1 MKTRPLQLVLLGVLC
16 LCVPPA
22 QALGLLQAYDLALLN
37 DPTFHAALKE
47 REAGEENRVIGRAGL
62 LPNLSWSY
70 NNSRNE
76 SEVTQTLPQGDVS
89 TDRDYRS
96 YAATLTLQQPL
107 LDYEAYAR
115 FRQGA
120 AQALFADERFRS
132 KSQELAVRLLG
143 AYSQALLAQERIELS
158 QAQRRTYTERLQ
170 LNQRLLQGGEGT
182 RTDVLETQ
190 ARLSLALAEEIES
203 RDQQDAALRELEAIV
218 GQPLQIDELEPLVR
232 HFEIQ
237 PLQPNRFDTWRDLAL
252 ANNPELASQHHALR
266 AAEYEVERKRAGHLP
281 KVSLYA
287 SSRQTSSDSESSYNQ
302 KYDTNTVGIQVSVP
316 LFAGGSVSASTR
328 QAASQLSQ
336 AQFELDAQTA
346 STLIE
351 LRKQFNLNSSGAA
364 KVRAY
369 EMAVSSA
376 EALVQATQKSV
387 HGGERVN
394 LDVLDAE
401 QQLFSA
407 RRDLA
412 DARHA
417 YLLARIQLKY
427 YAGLLN
433 EQDLQQLAGYFHPL
447 G

>member
-1 MKTRPLQLVLLGVLC
+1 MKALLFGLC
-16 LCVPPA
+16 CACSGSV
-22 QALGLLQAYDLALLN
+22 QALGLLDAYDLALRN
-37 DPTFHAALKE
+37 DPTFQAAIQE
-47 REAGEENRVIGRAGL
+47 REAGEENRIIGRAGL

-76 SEVTQTLPQGDVS
+76 SEVTQS
-89 TDRDYRS
+89 TAVGNVTSDRDYRS
-96 YAATLTLQQPL
+96 YASTLTLQQPL

-115 FRQGA
+115 YRQGA

-132 KSQELAVRLLG
+132 KSQELAVRVLS

-158 QAQRRTYTERLQ
+158 RAQKRAYAERLQ
-170 LNQRLLQGGEGT
+170 LNERLLKGGEGT

-190 ARLSLALAEEIES
+190 ARLSLAQAEEIES
-203 RDQQDAALRELEAIV
+203 LDTQDAALRELEAIV
-218 GQPLQIDELEPLVR
+218 GQPLQIDELAPLTR
-232 HFEIQ
+232 QFEIP
-237 PLQPNRFDTWRDLAL
+237 PLAPNRFETWREMAM
-252 ANNPELASQHHALR
+252 ANNPELKSQHHALDV
-266 AAEYEVERKRAGHLP
+266 AEYEVERKRAGHMP

-302 KYDTNTVGIQVSVP
+302 KYDTNSVGIQVSLP

-328 QAASQLSQ
+328 QAANQLSQ
-336 AQFELDAQTA
+336 AQYELDAQTA
-346 STLIE
+346 RTLIE
-351 LRKQFNLNSSGAA
+351 LRKQFNLNTSGAA

-369 EMAVSSA
+369 ELAVSSA
-376 EALVQATQKSV
+376 TALVTATKKSV
-387 HGGERVN
+387 TGGERVN

-401 QQLFSA
+401 QQLFTA

-427 YAGLLN
+427 FAGLLN
-433 EQDLQQLAGYFHPL
+433 EQDLRALAGYFQPSA
-447 G
+447 

>member
-1 MKTRPLQLVLLGVLC
+1 MLD
-16 LCVPPA
+16 
-22 QALGLLQAYDLALLN
+22 AYDLALRN
-37 DPTFHAALKE
+37 DPTFQAAIQE
-47 REAGEENRVIGRAGL
+47 REAGEENRIIGRAGL

-70 NNSRNE
+70 SNSRNE
-76 SEVTQTLPQGDVS
+76 SEVTQS
-89 TDRDYRS
+89 TAVGNVTSDRDYRS
-96 YAATLTLQQPL
+96 YASTLTLQQPL

-115 FRQGA
+115 YRQGA

-132 KSQELAVRLLG
+132 KSQELAVRVLS

-158 QAQRRTYTERLQ
+158 RAQKRAYAERLQ
-170 LNQRLLQGGEGT
+170 LNERLLKGGEGT

-190 ARLSLALAEEIES
+190 ARLSLAQAEEIES
-203 RDQQDAALRELEAIV
+203 LDTQDAALRELEAIV
-218 GQPLQIDELEPLVR
+218 GQPLQIDELAPLTR
-232 HFEIQ
+232 QFEIP
-237 PLQPNRFDTWRDLAL
+237 PLEPNRFETWREIAM
-252 ANNPELASQHHALR
+252 ANNPELKSQHHALDV
-266 AAEYEVERKRAGHLP
+266 AEYEVERKRAGHMP

-302 KYDTNTVGIQVSVP
+302 KYDTNSVGIQVSLP

-328 QAASQLSQ
+328 QAANQLSQ
-336 AQFELDAQTA
+336 AQYELDAQTA
-346 STLIE
+346 RTLIE
-351 LRKQFNLNSSGAA
+351 LRKQFNLNTSGAA

-376 EALVQATQKSV
+376 TALVTATKKSV
-387 HGGERVN
+387 TGGERVN

-401 QQLFSA
+401 QQLFTA

-427 YAGLLN
+427 FAGLLN
-433 EQDLQQLAGYFHPL
+433 EQDLRALAGYFQPSA
-447 G
+447 

>member
-1 MKTRPLQLVLLGVLC
+1 MNRRFIPWLLASLC
-16 LCVPPA
+16 GLCTPVA
-22 QALGLLQAYDLALLN
+22 HALGLLDAYALAVRN
-37 DPTFHAALKE
+37 DPTFQAAIQE
-47 REAGEENRVIGRAGL
+47 RDAGEENRALGRAAL
-62 LPNLSWSY
+62 LPTLSWNY
-70 NNSRNE
+70 NNSRNQ
-76 SEVTQTLPQGDVS
+76 SEVTQTTPLGDSS

-96 YAATLTLQQPL
+96 YASTLTLQQPL

-158 QAQRRTYTERLQ
+158 QAQRRAYAERLQ
-170 LNQRLLQGGEGT
+170 LNQRLLKGGEGT

-190 ARLSLALAEEIES
+190 ARLSLALAEEIEAS
-203 RDQQDAALRELEAIV
+203 DLQDSALRELEAIV
-218 GQPLQIDELEPLVR
+218 GQPLRVDELDPLAR
-232 HFEIQ
+232 RFAIQ
-237 PLQPNRFDTWRDLAL
+237 PVQPSRFESWRDLAI
-252 ANNPELASQHHALR
+252 ANNPELASRQHALQ

-281 KVSLYA
+281 KVNLYA
-287 SSRQTSSDSESSYNQ
+287 SSRQTSSDSESTYNQ
-302 KYDTNTVGIQVSVP
+302 KYDTNSVGIQVSLP

-336 AQFELDAQTA
+336 AQYELDAQTA
-346 STLIE
+346 NVLIE
-351 LRKQFNLNSSGAA
+351 LRKQFNLNTSGAA
-364 KVRAY
+364 RVRAY
-369 EMAVSSA
+369 EMTVESA
-376 EALVQATQKSV
+376 EALVQATLKSV
-387 HGGERVN
+387 RGGERVN

-417 YLLARIQLKY
+417 YLLARVQLRF

-433 EQDLQQLAGYFHPL
+433 EQDLQQLAGYFRPV

>member
-1 MKTRPLQLVLLGVLC
+1 MKALVFSLC
-16 LCVPPA
+16 CACSGSV
-22 QALGLLQAYDLALLN
+22 QALGLLDAYDLALRN
-37 DPTFHAALKE
+37 DPTFQAAIQE

-76 SEVTQTLPQGDVS
+76 SEVTQSTAVGNVS
-89 TDRDYRS
+89 SDRDYRS
-96 YAATLTLQQPL
+96 YASTLTLQQPL

-115 FRQGA
+115 YRQGA
-120 AQALFADERFRS
+120 AQALFADERFRG
-132 KSQELAVRLLG
+132 KSQELAVRVLS

-158 QAQRRTYTERLQ
+158 RAQKRAYVERLQ
-170 LNQRLLQGGEGT
+170 LNERLLKGGEGT

-190 ARLSLALAEEIES
+190 ARLSLAQAEEIES
-203 RDQQDAALRELEAIV
+203 LDTQDAALRELEAIV
-218 GQPLQIDELEPLVR
+218 GQPLQIEELAPLTR
-232 HFEIQ
+232 QFDIP
-237 PLQPNRFDTWRDLAL
+237 PLEPNRFETWREMAM
-252 ANNPELASQHHALR
+252 ANNPELKSQHHALDV
-266 AAEYEVERKRAGHLP
+266 AEYEVERKRAGHLP

-302 KYDTNTVGIQVSVP
+302 KYDTNSVGIQVSLP

-328 QAASQLSQ
+328 QAANQLSQ
-336 AQFELDAQTA
+336 AQYELDAQTA
-346 STLIE
+346 KTLIE
-351 LRKQFNLNSSGAA
+351 LRKQFNLNTSGAA

-369 EMAVSSA
+369 EMAVGSA
-376 EALVQATQKSV
+376 TALVTATRKSV
-387 HGGERVN
+387 TGGERVN

-401 QQLFSA
+401 QQLFTA

-427 YAGLLN
+427 FAGLLS
-433 EQDLQQLAGYFHPL
+433 EQDLRALAGYFQPSA
-447 G
+447 

>member
-1 MKTRPLQLVLLGVLC
+1 MKALLFGLC
-16 LCVPPA
+16 CACSGSV
-22 QALGLLQAYDLALLN
+22 QALGLLDAYDLALRN
-37 DPTFHAALKE
+37 DPTFQAAIQE
-47 REAGEENRVIGRAGL
+47 REAGEENRIIGRAGL

-70 NNSRNE
+70 SNSRNE
-76 SEVTQTLPQGDVS
+76 SEVTQS
-89 TDRDYRS
+89 TAVGNVTSDRDYRS
-96 YAATLTLQQPL
+96 YASTLTLQQPL

-115 FRQGA
+115 YRQGA

-132 KSQELAVRLLG
+132 KSQELAVRVLS

-158 QAQRRTYTERLQ
+158 RAQKRAYAERLQ
-170 LNQRLLQGGEGT
+170 LNERLLKGGEGT

-190 ARLSLALAEEIES
+190 ARLSLAQAEEIES
-203 RDQQDAALRELEAIV
+203 LDTQDAALRELESIV
-218 GQPLQIDELEPLVR
+218 GQPLQIDELAPLTR
-232 HFEIQ
+232 QFEIP
-237 PLQPNRFDTWRDLAL
+237 PLEPNRFETWREIAM
-252 ANNPELASQHHALR
+252 ANNPELKSQHHALDV
-266 AAEYEVERKRAGHLP
+266 AEYEVERKRAGHMP

-302 KYDTNTVGIQVSVP
+302 KYDTNSVGIQVSLP

-328 QAASQLSQ
+328 QAANQLSQ
-336 AQFELDAQTA
+336 AQYELDAQTA
-346 STLIE
+346 RTLIE
-351 LRKQFNLNSSGAA
+351 LRKQFNLNTSGAA

-376 EALVQATQKSV
+376 TALVTATKKSV
-387 HGGERVN
+387 TGGERVN

-401 QQLFSA
+401 QQLFTA

-427 YAGLLN
+427 FAGLLN
-433 EQDLQQLAGYFHPL
+433 EQDLRALAGYFQPSA
-447 G
+447 

>member
-1 MKTRPLQLVLLGVLC
+1 MKALLFSLC
-16 LCVPPA
+16 CACSGSV
-22 QALGLLQAYDLALLN
+22 QALGLLDAYDLALRN
-37 DPTFHAALKE
+37 DPTFQAAIQE

-76 SEVTQTLPQGDVS
+76 SEVTQS
-89 TDRDYRS
+89 TAVGNVTSDRDYRS
-96 YAATLTLQQPL
+96 YASTLTLQQPL

-115 FRQGA
+115 YRQGA
-120 AQALFADERFRS
+120 AQALFADERFRG
-132 KSQELAVRLLG
+132 KSQELAVRVLS

-158 QAQRRTYTERLQ
+158 RAQKRAYVERLQ
-170 LNQRLLQGGEGT
+170 LNERLLKGGEGT

-190 ARLSLALAEEIES
+190 ARLSLAQAEEIES
-203 RDQQDAALRELEAIV
+203 LDTQDAALRELEAIV
-218 GQPLQIDELEPLVR
+218 GQPLQIEELAPLTR
-232 HFEIQ
+232 QFDIP
-237 PLQPNRFDTWRDLAL
+237 PLEPNRFETWREMAM
-252 ANNPELASQHHALR
+252 ANNPELKSQHHALDV
-266 AAEYEVERKRAGHLP
+266 AEYEVERKRAGHLP

-302 KYDTNTVGIQVSVP
+302 KYDTNSVGIQVSLP

-328 QAASQLSQ
+328 QAANQLSQ
-336 AQFELDAQTA
+336 AQYELDAQTA
-346 STLIE
+346 KTLIE
-351 LRKQFNLNSSGAA
+351 LRKQFNLNTSGAA

-369 EMAVSSA
+369 EMAVGSA
-376 EALVQATQKSV
+376 TALVTATRKSV
-387 HGGERVN
+387 TGGERVN

-401 QQLFSA
+401 QQLFTA

-427 YAGLLN
+427 FAGLLS
-433 EQDLQQLAGYFHPL
+433 EQDLRALAGYFQPSA
-447 G
+447 

>member
-1 MKTRPLQLVLLGVLC
+1 MTWPC
-16 LCVPPA
+16 
-22 QALGLLQAYDLALLN
+22 
-37 DPTFHAALKE
+37 AAIQE
-47 REAGEENRVIGRAGL
+47 REAGEENRIIGRAGL

-76 SEVTQTLPQGDVS
+76 SEVTQS
-89 TDRDYRS
+89 TAVGNVTSDRDYRS
-96 YAATLTLQQPL
+96 YASTLTLQQPL

-115 FRQGA
+115 YRQGA

-132 KSQELAVRLLG
+132 KSQELAVRVLS

-158 QAQRRTYTERLQ
+158 RAQKRAYAERLQ
-170 LNQRLLQGGEGT
+170 LNERLLKGGEGT

-190 ARLSLALAEEIES
+190 ARLSLAQAEEIES
-203 RDQQDAALRELEAIV
+203 LDTQDAALRELEAIV
-218 GQPLQIDELEPLVR
+218 GQPLQIDELAPLTR
-232 HFEIQ
+232 QFEIP
-237 PLQPNRFDTWRDLAL
+237 PLAPNRFETWREMAM
-252 ANNPELASQHHALR
+252 ANNPELKSQHHALDV
-266 AAEYEVERKRAGHLP
+266 AEYEVERKRAGHMP

-302 KYDTNTVGIQVSVP
+302 KYDTNSVGIQVSLP

-328 QAASQLSQ
+328 QAANQLSQ
-336 AQFELDAQTA
+336 AQYELDAQTA
-346 STLIE
+346 RTLIE
-351 LRKQFNLNSSGAA
+351 LRKQFNLNTSGAA

-376 EALVQATQKSV
+376 TALVTATKKSV
-387 HGGERVN
+387 TGGERVN

-401 QQLFSA
+401 QQLFTA

-427 YAGLLN
+427 FAGLLN
-433 EQDLQQLAGYFHPL
+433 EQDLRALAGYFQPSA
-447 G
+447 

>member
-1 MKTRPLQLVLLGVLC
+1 MKALVFSLC
-16 LCVPPA
+16 CACSGSV
-22 QALGLLQAYDLALLN
+22 QALGLLDAYDLALRN
-37 DPTFHAALKE
+37 DPTFQAAIQE
-47 REAGEENRVIGRAGL
+47 REAGEENRIIGRAGL

-76 SEVTQTLPQGDVS
+76 SEVTQS
-89 TDRDYRS
+89 TAVGNVTSDRDYRS
-96 YAATLTLQQPL
+96 YASTLTLQQPL

-115 FRQGA
+115 YRQGA
-120 AQALFADERFRS
+120 AQALFADERFRGR
-132 KSQELAVRLLG
+132 SQELAVRVLS

-158 QAQRRTYTERLQ
+158 RAQKRAYAERLQ
-170 LNQRLLQGGEGT
+170 LNERLLKGGEGT

-190 ARLSLALAEEIES
+190 ARLSLAQAEEIES
-203 RDQQDAALRELEAIV
+203 LDTQDAALRELEAIV
-218 GQPLQIDELEPLVR
+218 GEPLQIEELAPLTR
-232 HFEIQ
+232 QFDIP
-237 PLQPNRFDTWRDLAL
+237 PLEPNRFETWRDLAM
-252 ANNPELASQHHALR
+252 ANNPELKSQHHALD
-266 AAEYEVERKRAGHLP
+266 AAEYEVERKRAGHMP

-302 KYDTNTVGIQVSVP
+302 KYDTNSVGIQVSLP

-328 QAASQLSQ
+328 QAANQLSQ
-336 AQFELDAQTA
+336 AQYELDAQTA
-346 STLIE
+346 KTLIE
-351 LRKQFNLNSSGAA
+351 LRKQFNLNTSGAA

-376 EALVQATQKSV
+376 TALVTATKKSV
-387 HGGERVN
+387 TGGERVN

-401 QQLFSA
+401 QQLFTA

-427 YAGLLN
+427 FAGLLN
-433 EQDLQQLAGYFHPL
+433 EQDLRALAGYFQPSA
-447 G
+447 

>member
-1 MKTRPLQLVLLGVLC
+1 MKALLFGLC
-16 LCVPPA
+16 CACSGSV
-22 QALGLLQAYDLALLN
+22 QALGLLDAYDLALRN
-37 DPTFHAALKE
+37 DPTFQAAIQE
-47 REAGEENRVIGRAGL
+47 REAGEESRIIGRAGL

-76 SEVTQTLPQGDVS
+76 SEVTQS
-89 TDRDYRS
+89 TAVGNVTSDRDYRS
-96 YAATLTLQQPL
+96 YASTLTLQQPL

-115 FRQGA
+115 YRQGA

-132 KSQELAVRLLG
+132 KSQELAVRVLG

-158 QAQRRTYTERLQ
+158 RAQKRAYAERLQ
-170 LNQRLLQGGEGT
+170 LNERLLKGGEGT

-190 ARLSLALAEEIES
+190 ARLSLAQAEEIES
-203 RDQQDAALRELEAIV
+203 LDTQDAALRELEAIV
-218 GQPLQIDELEPLVR
+218 GQPLQIDELAPLTR
-232 HFEIQ
+232 QFEIP
-237 PLQPNRFDTWRDLAL
+237 PLEPNRFETWREIAM
-252 ANNPELASQHHALR
+252 ANNPELKSQHHALDV
-266 AAEYEVERKRAGHLP
+266 AEYEVERKRAGHMP

-302 KYDTNTVGIQVSVP
+302 KYDTNSVGIQVSLP

-328 QAASQLSQ
+328 QAANQLSQ
-336 AQFELDAQTA
+336 AQYELDAQTA
-346 STLIE
+346 RTLIE
-351 LRKQFNLNSSGAA
+351 LRKQFNLNTSGAA

-376 EALVQATQKSV
+376 TALVTATKKSV
-387 HGGERVN
+387 TGGERVN

-401 QQLFSA
+401 QQLFTA

-427 YAGLLN
+427 FAGLLN
-433 EQDLQQLAGYFHPL
+433 EQDLRALAGYFQPSA
-447 G
+447 

>member
-1 MKTRPLQLVLLGVLC
+1 MKALLFSLC
-16 LCVPPA
+16 CACSGSV
-22 QALGLLQAYDLALLN
+22 QALGLLDAYDLALRN
-37 DPTFHAALKE
+37 DPTFQAAIQE

-76 SEVTQTLPQGDVS
+76 SEVTQSTAVGNVS
-89 TDRDYRS
+89 SDRDYRS
-96 YAATLTLQQPL
+96 YASTLTLQQPL

-115 FRQGA
+115 YRQGA
-120 AQALFADERFRS
+120 AQALFADERFRG
-132 KSQELAVRLLG
+132 KSQELAVRVLS

-158 QAQRRTYTERLQ
+158 RAQKRAYVERLQ
-170 LNQRLLQGGEGT
+170 LNERLLKGGEGT

-190 ARLSLALAEEIES
+190 ARLSLAQAEEIES
-203 RDQQDAALRELEAIV
+203 LDTQDAALRELEAIV
-218 GQPLQIDELEPLVR
+218 GQPLQIEELAPLTR
-232 HFEIQ
+232 QFDIP
-237 PLQPNRFDTWRDLAL
+237 PLEPNRFETWREMAM
-252 ANNPELASQHHALR
+252 ANNPELKSQHHALDV
-266 AAEYEVERKRAGHLP
+266 AEYEVERKRAGHLP

-302 KYDTNTVGIQVSVP
+302 KYDTNSVGIQVSLP

-328 QAASQLSQ
+328 QAANQLSQ
-336 AQFELDAQTA
+336 AQYELDAQTA
-346 STLIE
+346 KTLIE
-351 LRKQFNLNSSGAA
+351 LRKQFNLNTSGAA

-369 EMAVSSA
+369 EMAVGSA
-376 EALVQATQKSV
+376 TALVTATRKSV
-387 HGGERVN
+387 TGGERVN

-401 QQLFSA
+401 QQLFTA

-427 YAGLLN
+427 FAGLLS
-433 EQDLQQLAGYFHPL
+433 EQDLRALAGYFQPSA
-447 G
+447 

>member
-1 MKTRPLQLVLLGVLC
+1 MKALLFGLC
-16 LCVPPA
+16 CACSGSV
-22 QALGLLQAYDLALLN
+22 QALGLLDAYDLALRN
-37 DPTFHAALKE
+37 DPTFQAAIQE
-47 REAGEENRVIGRAGL
+47 REAGEENRIIGRAGL

-76 SEVTQTLPQGDVS
+76 SEVTQS
-89 TDRDYRS
+89 TAVGNVTSDRDYRS
-96 YAATLTLQQPL
+96 YASTLTLQQPL

-115 FRQGA
+115 YRQGA

-132 KSQELAVRLLG
+132 KSQELAVRVLS

-158 QAQRRTYTERLQ
+158 RAQKRAYAERLQ
-170 LNQRLLQGGEGT
+170 LNERLLKGGEGT

-190 ARLSLALAEEIES
+190 ARLSLAQAEEMES
-203 RDQQDAALRELEAIV
+203 LDTQDAALRELEAIV
-218 GQPLQIDELEPLVR
+218 GQPLQIDELAPLTR
-232 HFEIQ
+232 QFEIP
-237 PLQPNRFDTWRDLAL
+237 PLEPNRFETWREMAM
-252 ANNPELASQHHALR
+252 ANNPELKSQHHALDV
-266 AAEYEVERKRAGHLP
+266 AEYEVERKRAGHMP

-302 KYDTNTVGIQVSVP
+302 KYDTNSVGIQVSLP

-328 QAASQLSQ
+328 QAANQLSQ
-336 AQFELDAQTA
+336 AQYELDAQTA
-346 STLIE
+346 RTLIE
-351 LRKQFNLNSSGAA
+351 LRKQFNLNTSGAA

-376 EALVQATQKSV
+376 TALVTATKKSV
-387 HGGERVN
+387 TGGERVN

-401 QQLFSA
+401 QQLFTA

-427 YAGLLN
+427 FAGLLN
-433 EQDLQQLAGYFHPL
+433 EQDLRALAGYFQPSA
-447 G
+447 

>member
-1 MKTRPLQLVLLGVLC
+1 MKALLFGLC
-16 LCVPPA
+16 FACSGSV
-22 QALGLLQAYDLALLN
+22 QALGLLDAYDLALRN
-37 DPTFHAALKE
+37 DPTFQAAIQE
-47 REAGEENRVIGRAGL
+47 REAGEENRIIGRAGL

-76 SEVTQTLPQGDVS
+76 SEVTQS
-89 TDRDYRS
+89 TAVGNVTSDRDYRS
-96 YAATLTLQQPL
+96 YASTLTLQQPL

-115 FRQGA
+115 YRQGA
-120 AQALFADERFRS
+120 AQALFADERFRG
-132 KSQELAVRLLG
+132 KSQELAVRVLS

-158 QAQRRTYTERLQ
+158 RAQKRAYAERLQ
-170 LNQRLLQGGEGT
+170 LNERLLKGGEGT

-190 ARLSLALAEEIES
+190 ARLSLAQAEEIES
-203 RDQQDAALRELEAIV
+203 LDTQDAALRELEAIV
-218 GQPLQIDELEPLVR
+218 GQPLQIEELAPLTR
-232 HFEIQ
+232 QFEIP
-237 PLQPNRFDTWRDLAL
+237 PLEPNRFETWREMAM
-252 ANNPELASQHHALR
+252 ANNPELKSQHHALDV
-266 AAEYEVERKRAGHLP
+266 AEYEVERKRAGHMP

-302 KYDTNTVGIQVSVP
+302 KYDTNSVGIQVSLP

-328 QAASQLSQ
+328 QAANQLSQ
-336 AQFELDAQTA
+336 AQYELDAQTA
-346 STLIE
+346 RTLIE
-351 LRKQFNLNSSGAA
+351 LRKQFNLNTSGAA

-376 EALVQATQKSV
+376 TALVTATKKSV
-387 HGGERVN
+387 TGGERVN

-401 QQLFSA
+401 QQLFTA

-427 YAGLLN
+427 FAGLLN
-433 EQDLQQLAGYFHPL
+433 EQDLRALAGYFQPSA
-447 G
+447 

>member
-1 MKTRPLQLVLLGVLC
+1 MKALLFGLC
-16 LCVPPA
+16 CACSGSV
-22 QALGLLQAYDLALLN
+22 QALGLLDAYDLALRN
-37 DPTFHAALKE
+37 DPTFQAAIQE
-47 REAGEENRVIGRAGL
+47 REAGEENRIIGRAGL

-76 SEVTQTLPQGDVS
+76 SEVTQS
-89 TDRDYRS
+89 TAVGNVTSDRDYRS
-96 YAATLTLQQPL
+96 YASTLTLQQPL

-115 FRQGA
+115 YRQGA
-120 AQALFADERFRS
+120 AQALFADERFRG
-132 KSQELAVRLLG
+132 KSQELAVRVLS

-158 QAQRRTYTERLQ
+158 RAQKRAYAERLQ
-170 LNQRLLQGGEGT
+170 LNERLLKGGEGT

-190 ARLSLALAEEIES
+190 ARLSLAQAEEIES
-203 RDQQDAALRELEAIV
+203 QDTQDAALRELEAIV
-218 GQPLQIDELEPLVR
+218 GQPLQIDELAPLTR
-232 HFEIQ
+232 QFEIP
-237 PLQPNRFDTWRDLAL
+237 PLEPNRFETWREMAM
-252 ANNPELASQHHALR
+252 ANNPELKSQHHALDV
-266 AAEYEVERKRAGHLP
+266 AEYEVERKRAGHMP

-302 KYDTNTVGIQVSVP
+302 KYDTNSVGIQVSLP

-328 QAASQLSQ
+328 QAANQLSQ
-336 AQFELDAQTA
+336 AQYELDAQTA
-346 STLIE
+346 RTLIE
-351 LRKQFNLNSSGAA
+351 LRKQFNLNTSGAA

-376 EALVQATQKSV
+376 TALVTATKKSV
-387 HGGERVN
+387 AGGERVN

-401 QQLFSA
+401 QQLFTA

-427 YAGLLN
+427 FAGLLN
-433 EQDLQQLAGYFHPL
+433 EQDLRALAGYFQPSA
-447 G
+447 

>member
-1 MKTRPLQLVLLGVLC
+1 MKALLFSLC
-16 LCVPPA
+16 CACSGSV
-22 QALGLLQAYDLALLN
+22 QALGLLDAYDLALRN
-37 DPTFHAALKE
+37 DPTFQAAIQE

-76 SEVTQTLPQGDVS
+76 SEVTQS
-89 TDRDYRS
+89 TAVGNVTSDRDYRS
-96 YAATLTLQQPL
+96 YASTLTLQQPL

-115 FRQGA
+115 YRQGA
-120 AQALFADERFRS
+120 AQALFADERFRG
-132 KSQELAVRLLG
+132 KSQELAVRVLS

-158 QAQRRTYTERLQ
+158 RAQKRAYVERLQ
-170 LNQRLLQGGEGT
+170 LNERLLKGGEGT

-190 ARLSLALAEEIES
+190 ARLSLAQAEEIES
-203 RDQQDAALRELEAIV
+203 LDTQDAALRELEAIV
-218 GQPLQIDELEPLVR
+218 GQPLQIEELAPLTR
-232 HFEIQ
+232 QFDIP
-237 PLQPNRFDTWRDLAL
+237 PLEPNRFETWREMAM
-252 ANNPELASQHHALR
+252 ANNPELKSQHHALDV
-266 AAEYEVERKRAGHLP
+266 AEYEVERKRAGHLP

-302 KYDTNTVGIQVSVP
+302 KYDTNSVGIQVSLP

-328 QAASQLSQ
+328 QAANQLSQ
-336 AQFELDAQTA
+336 AQHELDAQTA
-346 STLIE
+346 KTLIE
-351 LRKQFNLNSSGAA
+351 LRKQFNLNTSGAA

-369 EMAVSSA
+369 EMAVGSA
-376 EALVQATQKSV
+376 TALVTATRKSV
-387 HGGERVN
+387 TGGERVN

-401 QQLFSA
+401 QQLFTA

-427 YAGLLN
+427 FAGLLS
-433 EQDLQQLAGYFHPL
+433 EQDLRALAGYFQPSA
-447 G
+447 